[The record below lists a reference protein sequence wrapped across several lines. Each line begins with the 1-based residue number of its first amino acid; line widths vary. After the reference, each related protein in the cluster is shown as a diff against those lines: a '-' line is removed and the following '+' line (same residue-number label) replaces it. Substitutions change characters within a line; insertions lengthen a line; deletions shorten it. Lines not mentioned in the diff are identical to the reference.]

1 MVGQLTAVT
10 LDLSLEL
17 FHLYLLSSLL
27 TDQLH
32 GVFED
37 EDGVEDRDG
46 GEAKVDA
53 KERDVAKESSYAS
66 AKRTSNHET
75 EARNSRNEAKPRRSR
90 LSA

>member
-10 LDLSLEL
+10 LDLSLKL
-17 FHLYLLSSLL
+17 FHLYLLSPLL

-37 EDGVEDRDG
+37 EDGVEDGDG

-66 AKRTSNHET
+66 A
-75 EARNSRNEAKPRRSR
+75 
-90 LSA
+90 

>member
-66 AKRTSNHET
+66 AK
-75 EARNSRNEAKPRRSR
+75 SRGERE
-90 LSA
+90 